1 MCRCQPG
8 CCYTIVA
15 RGTIIGNTGM
25 IKHRWYKGATGYV
38 ADTAILVC
46 WNVTGML
53 ADRTAS
59 AAIMTGVTRFTHN
72 VGAAVVDK
80 CTEEISRVMAGS
92 AIFIGAL
99 MQCGIRR
106 TSGTNR
112 NISRTTIVT
121 RSAITS
127 DIGMSKNRG
136 VE

>member
-92 AIFIGAL
+92 AIFIGCN
-99 MQCGIRR
+99 MI
-106 TSGTNR
+106 
-112 NISRTTIVT
+112 
-121 RSAITS
+121 
-127 DIGMSKNRG
+127 D
-136 VE
+136 